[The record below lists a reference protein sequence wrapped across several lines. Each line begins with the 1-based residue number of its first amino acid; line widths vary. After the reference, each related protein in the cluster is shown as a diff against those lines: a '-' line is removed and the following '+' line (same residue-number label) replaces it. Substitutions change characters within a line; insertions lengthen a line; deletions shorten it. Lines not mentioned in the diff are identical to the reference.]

1 MSDLQKQIKKTIEEV
16 RQVEKIKKH
25 LDKLAVRL
33 STAYAAQNK
42 LVEILEEEYEDLG
55 QLEKL
60 SLKSLFHKVLGS
72 KKEQMEKERQEYL
85 QASLKYDEHQKTVE
99 LLEYEKNVLEEKLN
113 KKGDVGAGLEKL
125 LKKREREII
134 RGNGKQGKQLLQIQ
148 QQMEGQEYII
158 REVREAM
165 KVGKEAFNVLEQML
179 GFLRTARNWGR
190 WDMGKGGRRTA
201 HFKHSNIDR
210 ARERAYLAQQLL
222 NRFEEELRDIYEH
235 VERLNLQIE
244 LDSFSRFMDVFF
256 DNLISDWVIQQKI
269 QNALSNVNAV
279 RDRVL
284 RMLEGL
290 NTEEKNSQALIRK
303 MRKER
308 KTVLSE

>member
-1 MSDLQKQIKKTIEEV
+1 MSELQKQIKKTLEEV
-16 RQVEKIKKH
+16 RQIDKIKKH
-25 LDKLAVRL
+25 LEDLEVRL
-33 STAYAAQNK
+33 ATAYTAQSK
-42 LVEILEEEYEDLG
+42 LVKILEQEYEDLD

-99 LLEYEKNVLEEKLN
+99 LLEYEKKVLEEKLDN
-113 KKGDVGAGLEKL
+113 KGDLSAGLKKL

-134 RGNGKQGKQLLQIQ
+134 KGNARGGKQLLKIQ
-148 QQMEGQEYII
+148 KKIERQEFII
-158 REVREAM
+158 TEVREAM

-222 NRFEEELRDIYEH
+222 NRFERELRDVYDH
-235 VERLNLQIE
+235 VERLNLNIE

-269 QNALSNVNAV
+269 QNALSNVNGV

-284 RMLEGL
+284 RMLQGL
-290 NTEEKNSQALIRK
+290 NTEEANSQALIRK

-308 KTVLSE
+308 KKILSE